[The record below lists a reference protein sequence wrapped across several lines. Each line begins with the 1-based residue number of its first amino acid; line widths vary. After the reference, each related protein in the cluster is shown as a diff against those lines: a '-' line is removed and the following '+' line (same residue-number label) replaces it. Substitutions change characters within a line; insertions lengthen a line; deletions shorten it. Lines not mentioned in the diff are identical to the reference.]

1 MKKKVA
7 QLEIETD
14 LTNEQVLIACMA
26 LKSDDP
32 PFEVGRECGP
42 DAAITGV
49 VVRSIFPGF
58 CAGLPV
64 RWNNIEAP

>member
-32 PFEVGRECGP
+32 PFEVTQVQVME
-42 DAAITGV
+42 IQ
-49 VVRSIFPGF
+49 
-58 CAGLPV
+58 
-64 RWNNIEAP
+64 EADDDEPEP